1 MPLRKFRSV
10 ADMNQPIW
18 GQPGDPALYR
28 TMGALWDTGRRL
40 QTRRFTPGVYR
51 FLDVGELE
59 SAADD
64 RLPLPDSSGGTGA

>member
-1 MPLRKFRSV
+1 MPVRKFRSV

-28 TMGALWDTGRRL
+28 TMAALWDTGRRL

>member
-1 MPLRKFRSV
+1 MPVRKFRSV

-28 TMGALWDTGRRL
+28 PMAALWDTGRRL